1 MLSRA
6 ACAELRAAAL
16 ARGVDPLLDWVRT
29 MLAQPEPHER
39 PRMRFVREGGGY
51 DHLARV
57 AEWAAAEGGAEE

>member
-1 MLSRA
+1 MMLSRA

-39 PRMRFVREGGGY
+39 PRMRFVGDDDDLSKRESY
-51 DHLARV
+51 ND
-57 AEWAAAEGGAEE
+57 